1 MEMKSAALSKYY
13 RMLHLNKDASLEE
26 VKKAYHSMAKKNHP
40 DLFPEKQRHI
50 QQLKMMSINE
60 AYMSIIS
67 HFKRMGS
74 DIHRKDNRTDD
85 EAYTSNT
92 TISADYQIGPLR
104 DPAYTYYKRGFTHY
118 TEGYRIFHSRFM
130 LKKYSFKYINFN
142 RDRLQLAIQ
151 ALQNFEKS
159 YYYFMRVV
167 SDYSE
172 SIWARDADIKIQVL
186 EKFNMIYHKICK
198 NLSARSKTRR

>member
-1 MEMKSAALSKYY
+1 MKMESTSLSKYY
-13 RMLHLNKDASLEE
+13 RMLHINKNASLEE
-26 VKKAYHSMAKKNHP
+26 VKKAYHNMAKKNHP
-40 DLFPEKQRHI
+40 DLFPENQRHI

-67 HFKRMGS
+67 HFKRMVS
-74 DIHRKDNRTDD
+74 DIHDDDNRKD
-85 EAYTSNT
+85 EEVHTSN
-92 TISADYQIGPLR
+92 INVPADYQVGPLR

-142 RDRLQLAIQ
+142 KDKLQLAIR

-167 SDYSE
+167 SDYSD
-172 SIWARDADIKIQVL
+172 SIWARDAGIKLQVL
-186 EKFNMIYHKICK
+186 EKINMIYHKICK